1 MGVDKLKNVRTQRYP
16 HCVLLFCVWRLT
28 SAYILCVPR
37 AQADTDCALA
47 FLRIW
52 FQPRPRLGKRGPTS
66 RPCWPA
72 VAVLRARWGRNRSP
86 PGERPCRATQGRF
99 CANRC
104 GGGWSS
110 SGIFFLCPILQAKGQ
125 TAQPTVS
132 YKKPPLWGRASRAL
146 VRRCRT
152 ARLAGSSPHPL

>member
-1 MGVDKLKNVRTQRYP
+1 MGVDTLKDVRTQRYP
-16 HCVLLFCVWRLT
+16 HCALLFCVWRLI
-28 SAYILCVPR
+28 SAYILCATR

-52 FQPRPRLGKRGPTS
+52 FQPRPRMRKRGPTS
-66 RPCWPA
+66 RPCRPA
-72 VAVLRARWGRNRSP
+72 VAILGARWGRNRSP

-104 GGGWSS
+104 GGAVLVSFFAAQSWKLKGKPSS
-110 SGIFFLCPILQAKGQ
+110 LRCPTKNL
-125 TAQPTVS
+125 
-132 YKKPPLWGRASRAL
+132 PPWGRASRAL

-152 ARLAGSSPHPL
+152 AH